1 VGGEGE
7 DRREDRD
14 LVGRWRLTSWR
25 GDRMESMV
33 IVCFPRVVYRT
44 YNRIGYEHI
53 VVIARLYACMSLL
66 RDV

>member
-1 VGGEGE
+1 
-7 DRREDRD
+7 
-14 LVGRWRLTSWR
+14 
-25 GDRMESMV
+25 MV